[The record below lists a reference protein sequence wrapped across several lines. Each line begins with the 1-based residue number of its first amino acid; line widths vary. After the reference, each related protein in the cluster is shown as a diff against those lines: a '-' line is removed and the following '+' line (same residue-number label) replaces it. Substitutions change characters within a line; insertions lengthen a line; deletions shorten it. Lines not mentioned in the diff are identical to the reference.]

1 MDDIPEL
8 KKISK
13 TLNFQSYS
21 ENLLSNLIISSS
33 HPNYID
39 SISLKHSICILLLSM
54 QKNKK
59 RELRLIKDI
68 LFFDI
73 ETTGFSGET
82 SQLYLIGCTYFD
94 GFGWKL
100 IQWFADTRQAEK
112 ELLDAFFEF
121 LKRFKILIHFNG
133 DRFDIPYLLKCCER
147 LGLDYHFDDLIS
159 IDIFKKI
166 KPYRKLLKLENMKQ
180 KSIEQFLGV
189 HREDKYNG
197 GQLIDVYREY
207 LHTHEKF
214 LFDLLILHNTDD
226 LRGMPSILPI
236 LNYADLF
243 ESDFTLCSHK
253 LYSYTDEA
261 GYSHPFVNLLWESPY
276 SIPIPLEYTLNP
288 LSLELHDSYLACN
301 LNLYEG
307 TLKYFYPDYQNYYY
321 LPLED
326 TAIHKSIGEY
336 VDRSARKKA
345 TAKNC
350 YCKKEGLFLP
360 QFSSL
365 WEPSFKED
373 HKSSFSYILYDDETL
388 WADREKNSH
397 YAHDIFTYLTGQ
409 L

>member
-1 MDDIPEL
+1 MITI
-8 KKISK
+8 K
-13 TLNFQSYS
+13 
-21 ENLLSNLIISSS
+21 
-33 HPNYID
+33 HPIEFPNTYPLDRIG
-39 SISLKHSICILLLSM
+39 SL
-54 QKNKK
+54 
-59 RELRLIKDI
+59 KDI

-112 ELLDAFFEF
+112 ELLDAFFAF
-121 LKRFKILIHFNG
+121 LKRFKILVHFNG

-147 LGLDYHFDDLIS
+147 LGLDYNFDDLVS

-197 GQLIDVYREY
+197 GQLIEVYRDY
-207 LHTHEKF
+207 LHTHEKY
-214 LFDLLILHNTDD
+214 LFDLLILHNADD
-226 LRGMPSILPI
+226 LKGMPSILPI

-243 ESDFTLCSHK
+243 GSDFTLCSHK
-253 LYSYTDEA
+253 LYSYRDEA

-276 SIPIPLEYTLNP
+276 NIPVPLEYSVTP
-288 LSLELHDSYLACN
+288 LSLELHDTCLACN
-301 LNLYEG
+301 INLYEG
-307 TLKYFYPDYQNYYY
+307 TLKYFYPDPQNYYY

-350 YCKKEGLFLP
+350 YSKKEGLFLP
-360 QFSSL
+360 QFGSL
-365 WEPSFKED
+365 WEPSFKEEY
-373 HKSSFSYILYDDETL
+373 KSSLSYTLYDDEIL
-388 WADREKNSH
+388 WTDCEKNSH

>member
-1 MDDIPEL
+1 
-8 KKISK
+8 
-13 TLNFQSYS
+13 
-21 ENLLSNLIISSS
+21 
-33 HPNYID
+33 
-39 SISLKHSICILLLSM
+39 
-54 QKNKK
+54 
-59 RELRLIKDI
+59 
-68 LFFDI
+68 
-73 ETTGFSGET
+73 
-82 SQLYLIGCTYFD
+82 
-94 GFGWKL
+94 
-100 IQWFADTRQAEK
+100 
-112 ELLDAFFEF
+112 
-121 LKRFKILIHFNG
+121 
-133 DRFDIPYLLKCCER
+133 
-147 LGLDYHFDDLIS
+147 
-159 IDIFKKI
+159 
-166 KPYRKLLKLENMKQ
+166 MKQ

-214 LFDLLILHNTDD
+214 LFDLLILHNADD

-276 SIPIPLEYTLNP
+276 SVPIPLEYTLNP
-288 LSLELHDSYLACN
+288 LSLELHDNCLACN
-301 LNLYEG
+301 LTLYEG

>member
-1 MDDIPEL
+1 MITIKHPIEFPNTYPLDRIGPL
-8 KKISK
+8 KD
-13 TLNFQSYS
+13 L
-21 ENLLSNLIISSS
+21 
-33 HPNYID
+33 
-39 SISLKHSICILLLSM
+39 
-54 QKNKK
+54 
-59 RELRLIKDI
+59 

-197 GQLIDVYREY
+197 GQLIEVYRDY
-207 LHTHEKF
+207 LHTHEKS
-214 LFDLLILHNTDD
+214 LFDLLILHNADD

-276 SIPIPLEYTLNP
+276 SVPIPLEYTLNP
-288 LSLELHDSYLACN
+288 LSLELHDNCLACN
-301 LNLYEG
+301 LTLYEG

-345 TAKNC
+345 TAKKDPSS
-350 YCKKEGLFLP
+350 YEPWERALMEAGEGKCDWSDQAYLKP
-360 QFSSL
+360 
-365 WEPSFKED
+365 
-373 HKSSFSYILYDDETL
+373 ILDEI
-388 WADREKNSH
+388 DR
-397 YAHDIFTYLTGQ
+397 
-409 L
+409 

>member
-1 MDDIPEL
+1 MITIKHPIDFPDTYPLDRIGPL
-8 KKISK
+8 KD
-13 TLNFQSYS
+13 L
-21 ENLLSNLIISSS
+21 
-33 HPNYID
+33 
-39 SISLKHSICILLLSM
+39 
-54 QKNKK
+54 
-59 RELRLIKDI
+59 

-133 DRFDIPYLLKCCER
+133 DR
-147 LGLDYHFDDLIS
+147 FDDLIS

-214 LFDLLILHNTDD
+214 LFDLLILHNADD

-261 GYSHPFVNLLWESPY
+261 G
-276 SIPIPLEYTLNP
+276 
-288 LSLELHDSYLACN
+288 
-301 LNLYEG
+301 
-307 TLKYFYPDYQNYYY
+307 
-321 LPLED
+321 
-326 TAIHKSIGEY
+326 
-336 VDRSARKKA
+336 
-345 TAKNC
+345 
-350 YCKKEGLFLP
+350 
-360 QFSSL
+360 
-365 WEPSFKED
+365 
-373 HKSSFSYILYDDETL
+373 
-388 WADREKNSH
+388 
-397 YAHDIFTYLTGQ
+397 
-409 L
+409 

>member
-1 MDDIPEL
+1 MITI
-8 KKISK
+8 K
-13 TLNFQSYS
+13 
-21 ENLLSNLIISSS
+21 
-33 HPNYID
+33 HPID
-39 SISLKHSICILLLSM
+39 FPDTYPLDRIGPL
-54 QKNKK
+54 
-59 RELRLIKDI
+59 KDI

-94 GFGWKL
+94 GFGWRL

-112 ELLDAFFEF
+112 ELLDSFFEF

-147 LGLDYHFDDLIS
+147 LGLDYNFNDLAS

-197 GQLIDVYREY
+197 GQLIEVYRDY
-207 LHTHEKF
+207 LHTHEKS
-214 LFDLLILHNTDD
+214 LFDLLILHNADD

-288 LSLELHDSYLACN
+288 LSLELHDSHLACN

>member
-1 MDDIPEL
+1 MITIKHPIEFPNTYPLDRIGPL
-8 KKISK
+8 KD
-13 TLNFQSYS
+13 L
-21 ENLLSNLIISSS
+21 
-33 HPNYID
+33 
-39 SISLKHSICILLLSM
+39 
-54 QKNKK
+54 
-59 RELRLIKDI
+59 

-214 LFDLLILHNTDD
+214 LFDLLILHNADD

-276 SIPIPLEYTLNP
+276 SVPIPLEYTLNP
-288 LSLELHDSYLACN
+288 LSLELHDNCLACN
-301 LNLYEG
+301 LTLYEG

-350 YCKKEGLFLP
+350 YSIKEGLFLP
-360 QFSSL
+360 QFGSL
-365 WEPSFKED
+365 WEPSFKEEY
-373 HKSSFSYILYDDETL
+373 KSSLTYTLYDDETL
-388 WADREKNSH
+388 WNDTVKNSH
-397 YAHDIFTYLTGQ
+397 YAHEIFNYLTGQ

>member
-1 MDDIPEL
+1 MITIKHPIEFPNTYPLDRIGPL
-8 KKISK
+8 KD
-13 TLNFQSYS
+13 L
-21 ENLLSNLIISSS
+21 
-33 HPNYID
+33 
-39 SISLKHSICILLLSM
+39 
-54 QKNKK
+54 
-59 RELRLIKDI
+59 

-159 IDIFKKI
+159 IDIFRKI

-214 LFDLLILHNTDD
+214 LFDLLILHNADD

-276 SIPIPLEYTLNP
+276 SVPIPLEYTLNP
-288 LSLELHDSYLACN
+288 LSLELHDNCLACN
-301 LNLYEG
+301 LTLYEG

-350 YCKKEGLFLP
+350 YSKKEGLFLP
-360 QFSSL
+360 QFGSL
-365 WEPSFKED
+365 WEPSFKEEY
-373 HKSSFSYILYDDETL
+373 KSSLTYTLYDDKTL
-388 WADREKNSH
+388 WNDTVKNSH
-397 YAHDIFTYLTGQ
+397 YAHEIFNYLTGQ

>member
-1 MDDIPEL
+1 MITI
-8 KKISK
+8 K
-13 TLNFQSYS
+13 
-21 ENLLSNLIISSS
+21 
-33 HPNYID
+33 HPID
-39 SISLKHSICILLLSM
+39 FPNTYPLDRIGPL
-54 QKNKK
+54 
-59 RELRLIKDI
+59 KDI

-147 LGLDYHFDDLIS
+147 LGLDYNFDNLTS

-189 HREDKYNG
+189 HREDNYNG
-197 GQLIDVYREY
+197 GQLIDVYRDY

-214 LFDLLILHNTDD
+214 LFDLLILHNADD

-243 ESDFTLCSHK
+243 ESEFTLRSHK

-276 SIPIPLEYTLNP
+276 SVPIPLEYTVNP
-288 LSLELHDSYLACN
+288 LSLELHDNFLACN

-345 TAKNC
+345 TTKNC
-350 YCKKEGLFLP
+350 YSKKEGLFIP
-360 QFSSL
+360 QFGSL
-365 WEPSFKED
+365 WEPAFRED
-373 HKSSFSYILYDDETL
+373 YKSSLTYTLYEDETL
-388 WADREKNSH
+388 WADDEKNSH
-397 YAHDIFTYLTGQ
+397 YVRDIFTYLIGQ